1 MVRAYLRGVRR
12 RLASRRE
19 GSRAVRHDDRRQSG
33 CSATGAQPV
42 AMLAVIPAEGGTA
55 RICQA
60 GRRDADAPCC
70 PETARFNLKHRV
82 RVQWVP

>member
-1 MVRAYLRGVRR
+1 
-12 RLASRRE
+12 
-19 GSRAVRHDDRRQSG
+19 
-33 CSATGAQPV
+33 
-42 AMLAVIPAEGGTA
+42 MLGVIPAEGGTA